1 MQFKGRSIVDLRVL
15 TAEKVAAAPSA
26 APKEITA
33 LKPGLR
39 DPSRVN
45 IYINHKF
52 LCSLSLSQ
60 FNQAELKLH
69 QILTDADCE
78 QLVSLSNYGKLY
90 QRALEWACVR
100 PRSEK
105 EAHTYLINKKR
116 RRDLDWRRYETFLAK
131 YRSDPEF
138 KAKVDADRE
147 RVRNLNERARST
159 DFTENN
165 TFEYAKH
172 YQTHYPKKPAAPISD
187 QDIAQ
192 VIRDLYAAKLL
203 DDRRFAEFYVEA
215 RKSLTGISRRRLV
228 MELRNKG
235 VSAEI
240 IEQVLAASPRQDDDE
255 IRKMILNKRRR
266 YPDDEKMLAYLVRQ
280 GFSFQEA
287 RAGLANYQC
296 EFESEEADF

>member
-1 MQFKGRSIVDLRVL
+1 M
-15 TAEKVAAAPSA
+15 
-26 APKEITA
+26 
-33 LKPGLR
+33 
-39 DPSRVN
+39 
-45 IYINHKF
+45 
-52 LCSLSLSQ
+52 
-60 FNQAELKLH
+60 H

-78 QLVSLSNYGKLY
+78 RLVSLSNYGKLY

-105 EAHTYLINKKR
+105 EARTYLIKKQR
-116 RRDLDWRRYETFLAK
+116 RRDLDWHRYETFLAK

-138 KAKVDADRE
+138 KVKVDADRE
-147 RVRNLNERARST
+147 RVRNLNERARSI

-172 YQTHYPKKPAAPISD
+172 YQARYPKKPAAPISD

-192 VIRDLYAAKLL
+192 VIRDLYEAKLL
-203 DDRRFAEFYVEA
+203 DDQRFAEFYVEA

-228 MELRNKG
+228 MELHNKG

-255 IRKMILNKRRR
+255 IRKVILNKRRR

-287 RAGLANYQC
+287 RAGLTNYQR
-296 EFESEEADF
+296 EFESGEADF

>member
-1 MQFKGRSIVDLRVL
+1 MQFKGRSIVDLQAL
-15 TAEKVAAAPSA
+15 TAEKVVSAPSA
-26 APKEITA
+26 VPQEITA

-45 IYINHKF
+45 VYVNHKF
-52 LCSLSLSQ
+52 LCSLSLLQ

-78 QLVSLSNYGKLY
+78 RLVGLSNYGKLY

-105 EAHTYLINKKR
+105 EARTYLINKQR
-116 RRDLDWRRYETFLAK
+116 RRDLDWRRYEAFLVK

-165 TFEYAKH
+165 TFECFAKFR
-172 YQTHYPKKPAAPISD
+172 YRQPDNEVTLEYVGDDILVKYPQKVKSVTPGQACVFYLGEQCLGGGI
-187 QDIAQ
+187 IKE
-192 VIRDLYAAKLL
+192 VRKNNEKLW
-203 DDRRFAEFYVEA
+203 
-215 RKSLTGISRRRLV
+215 
-228 MELRNKG
+228 
-235 VSAEI
+235 
-240 IEQVLAASPRQDDDE
+240 
-255 IRKMILNKRRR
+255 
-266 YPDDEKMLAYLVRQ
+266 YL
-280 GFSFQEA
+280 
-287 RAGLANYQC
+287 
-296 EFESEEADF
+296 